1 MFLTKDPLDTEPHP
15 CIPDNLGRFQRH
27 DVHPNFPQ
35 PADLGAKARTCT
47 AFSLEIAMERIH
59 VLQPTV
65 AARVRSGY
73 VIQTIAQAVEEC
85 FSNSIDAGAT
95 EVQIV
100 IDERLFN
107 FEIEDNGH
115 GIPADSFGS
124 LGVRFATSKLR
135 NLNQLLAG
143 PSTYGFRGEALA
155 SLAEC
160 SVLQISSKARGQFQ
174 TWTKVISGGV
184 TLQVGLSTNQR
195 KIHGTV
201 VSVKDFQYNQPV
213 RRKQSQLSRCG
224 PDTLDPVPLRLQL
237 RTLTGVVV

>member
-1 MFLTKDPLDTEPHP
+1 
-15 CIPDNLGRFQRH
+15 
-27 DVHPNFPQ
+27 
-35 PADLGAKARTCT
+35 
-47 AFSLEIAMERIH
+47 MENIH
-59 VLQPTV
+59 ILQPTV

-73 VIQTIAQAVEEC
+73 VIQTVAQAVEEC
-85 FSNSIDAGAT
+85 LCNSIDAGAT

-100 IDERLFN
+100 VDERYLN
-107 FEIEDNGH
+107 FEVEDNGH
-115 GIPADSFGS
+115 GIPADSFKS

-160 SVLQISSKARGQFQ
+160 SVLHISSKARGQFQ
-174 TWTKVISGGV
+174 TWTKVISGGA
-184 TLQVGLSTNQR
+184 TLQLGLSHHQR

-213 RRKQSQLSRCG
+213 RRQHSQLSRWG
-224 PDTLDPVPLRLQL
+224 TQEPLFILSWY
-237 RTLTGVVV
+237 